1 MLLCFRAKGTRQFKR
16 KVNQKNYNLFIEKHN
31 GNKSLFAKKA
41 GCDEKTIRLIFD
53 HNQGL
58 TINLFLKIAYALD
71 EEPSELLKDIKLENK
86 ET

>member
-1 MLLCFRAKGTRQFKR
+1 MQKELDNLKEKLTKR
-16 KVNQKNYNLFIEKHN
+16 IYNLFIEKYN

-71 EEPSELLKDIKLENK
+71 VEPSELLKDIKLENK
-86 ET
+86 KT